1 MSEDTVKMLPVAQ
14 LVLLVKDSTPVG
26 VEVVWEPSV
35 THAADA
41 CTTLNIARAA
51 LGDAAWI
58 VRQVERV
65 NTDKKL
71 SDAREEA
78 TVQ

>member
-1 MSEDTVKMLPVAQ
+1 MSEDNVKVMPVAQ
-14 LVLLVKDSTPVG
+14 LVMLVKDNTPVG
-26 VEVVWEPSV
+26 VEVVWEASV

-41 CTTLNIARAA
+41 CTTLNITRTA

-58 VRQVERV
+58 VRQVNRLRA
-65 NTDKKL
+65 DKKF
-71 SDAREEA
+71 SDAGEEA